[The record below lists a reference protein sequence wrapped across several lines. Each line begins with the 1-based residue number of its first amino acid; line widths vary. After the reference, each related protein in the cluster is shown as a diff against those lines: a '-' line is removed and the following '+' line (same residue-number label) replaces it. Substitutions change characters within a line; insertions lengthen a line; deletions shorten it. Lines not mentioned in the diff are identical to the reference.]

1 MGQIWQAVRHY
12 LLTRWIGQEF
22 DYRSPHVCFT
32 MQLASAG
39 DIRNELSRILKT
51 RLRARF
57 GSVRETNTWILA
69 LSMRWFFG
77 SSAVALQLGE
87 KAFSV
92 IWFRSRYEN
101 GEWIVVVVPAPLTNS
116 PELVLICREIHTLLT
131 ATAGVSRIRW
141 YFEGPRI
148 QGAEVVT
155 TPDELPW
162 TQTYGSTDLA
172 AKAKGP

>member
-1 MGQIWQAVRHY
+1 MGQISQAVRNY
-12 LLTRWIGQEF
+12 FAIRWIGQEF

-32 MQLASAG
+32 MQLVPAT
-39 DIRNELSRILKT
+39 DVRNELARILKMH
-51 RLRARF
+51 LRARF
-57 GSVRETNTWILA
+57 GPVREINTWILA

-77 SSAVALQLGE
+77 SSVIGLQLGE

-101 GEWIVVVVPAPLTNS
+101 GEWIVVVVPVSLTNS
-116 PELVLICREIHTLLT
+116 PELVLICREIHTLLA
-131 ATAGVSRIRW
+131 ATAGVTRIRW
-141 YFEGPRI
+141 YSEGPRI

-162 TQTYGSTDLA
+162 TQTYGSTD
-172 AKAKGP
+172 K

>member
-57 GSVRETNTWILA
+57 GSVRETNTWVLA
-69 LSMRWFFG
+69 LSMRWVFG

-131 ATAGVSRIRW
+131 ATARGSRIRW
-141 YFEGPRI
+141 
-148 QGAEVVT
+148 
-155 TPDELPW
+155 
-162 TQTYGSTDLA
+162 
-172 AKAKGP
+172 

>member
-1 MGQIWQAVRHY
+1 
-12 LLTRWIGQEF
+12 
-22 DYRSPHVCFT
+22 
-32 MQLASAG
+32 
-39 DIRNELSRILKT
+39 
-51 RLRARF
+51 
-57 GSVRETNTWILA
+57 
-69 LSMRWFFG
+69 MRWFFG

-131 ATAGVSRIRW
+131 ATAGVTRIRW